1 LEAVLEE
8 HRVGW
13 ATLADLLVGAM
24 DARLDRE
31 LNAEEEA
38 RAMSGVRRK
47 NIRCSFCGKGADQ
60 VRRLIAGPGIYICDA
75 CVELCNQVLTEPDQ
89 PRPQPPSPPG
99 APPSPRRRPAA
110 WLRRLL
116 DGGGHR
122 RCVPASEPAG

>member
-1 LEAVLEE
+1 MRLLRLYPRRWRERYEAELEAVLEE

-31 LNAEEEA
+31 LNAQEEA

-75 CVELCNQVLTEPDQ
+75 CIALCNDIIGKETAEAADGN
-89 PRPQPPSPPG
+89 G
-99 APPSPRRRPAA
+99 AGAQS
-110 WLRRLL
+110 
-116 DGGGHR
+116 
-122 RCVPASEPAG
+122 